1 MQNIFDL
8 HAVDFSNNEE
18 IIEILTLGKNIRV
31 ERIISTGQTTPDG
44 FWYDQ
49 DEHEFVMVLQGEAK
63 ILFED
68 DKEQLF
74 KTGDYINIPAH
85 LRHRV
90 TYTSSEPVC
99 VWLAIFYETV

>member
-18 IIEILTLGKNIRV
+18 ITEIITQGNFLRI
-31 ERIISTGQTTPDG
+31 ERIISAGQTTPDG

-49 DEHEFVMVLQGEAK
+49 NEHEFVMVLQGEAK
-63 ILFED
+63 IVLED
-68 DKEQLF
+68 NKEQLF

-85 LRHRV
+85 VKHRV
-90 TYTSSEPVC
+90 TYTSSEPKC
-99 VWLAIFYETV
+99 IWLAIFYELG

>member
-18 IIEILTLGKNIRV
+18 IIEIVTQGKNIRI
-31 ERIISTGQTTPDG
+31 ERIISTGQTTPDD

-49 DEHEFVMVLQGEAK
+49 AENEFVMVLQGEAT

-68 DKEQLF
+68 NKEQFLQ
-74 KTGDYINIPAH
+74 TGDYINIPAH
-85 LRHRV
+85 VKHRV

-99 VWLAIFYETV
+99 VWLAIFFS